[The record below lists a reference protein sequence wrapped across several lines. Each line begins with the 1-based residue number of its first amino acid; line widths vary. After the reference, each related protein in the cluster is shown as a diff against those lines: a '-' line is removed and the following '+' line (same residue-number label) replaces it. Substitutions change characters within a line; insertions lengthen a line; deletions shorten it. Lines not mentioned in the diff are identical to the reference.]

1 MKLIFIFLFVI
12 SICADD
18 YDYHDK
24 RHINKELSHLDL
36 SKEQNKKI
44 KKILKDFKMQLKDF
58 RVLKDDI
65 EKRREKLFL
74 QESFDTEAFDNLND
88 TLDKKAN
95 GIEKDLLQNIHSIL
109 SFKQRKKFIYY
120 FDDWEVE

>member
-1 MKLIFIFLFVI
+1 MKLILIFLFVI
-12 SICADD
+12 SVFADD